1 MSKLRD
7 ENEQL
12 QKRLNELEREVTT
25 NRVLLNE
32 VQASM
37 HVYKDKY

>member
-25 NRVLLNE
+25 KRALLNE

>member
-25 NRVLLNE
+25 KRVLLNE

-37 HVYKDKY
+37 NVYKDKY